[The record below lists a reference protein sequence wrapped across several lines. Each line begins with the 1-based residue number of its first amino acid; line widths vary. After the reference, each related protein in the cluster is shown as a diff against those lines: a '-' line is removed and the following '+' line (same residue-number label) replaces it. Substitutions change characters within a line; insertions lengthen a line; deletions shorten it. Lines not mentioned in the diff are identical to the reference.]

1 MAQAPVSAPSVYADY
16 CASCHGPD
24 GAGLKD
30 LGEVLRGN
38 TFVRAKTDAELK
50 DFLMT
55 GRHPGSPDSTM
66 DLIMP
71 AFDYLTDAELDAAVA
86 YLRILAEGGDTP

>member
-1 MAQAPVSAPSVYADY
+1 MYADF

-30 LGEVLRGN
+30 LGENLLGN
-38 TFVRAKTDAELK
+38 AFVRAKSDAELK

-55 GRHPGSPDSTM
+55 GRHPGSPDSKM
-66 DLIMP
+66 DLLMP
-71 AFDYLTDAELDAAVA
+71 AFDYLSDAELAAAVA
-86 YLRILAEGGDTP
+86 YLRILAGGGDTP